1 MAKFDMAEHEK
12 RIRAILT
19 PAPVGGSLI
28 QRMKKAALK
37 RRKKI

>member
-1 MAKFDMAEHEK
+1 MAKFDMKEHEK

-28 QRMKKAALK
+28 QRMKKIALK